1 MSFYIELINQI
12 TNDSLLKGII
22 LLFAPLVILV
32 PIGLMVNRRFYNDS
46 IRYLLAL
53 VAIGFYLYCVVT
65 SFSAAYS
72 I

>member
-1 MSFYIELINQI
+1 MSIYIELINQI

-22 LLFAPLVILV
+22 LLCAPLVILV
-32 PIGLMVNRRFYNDS
+32 PLGLMVNRRCYNYS
-46 IRYLLAL
+46 VRYLSAL

-65 SFSAAYS
+65 SFSAAYN

>member
-1 MSFYIELINQI
+1 MSLYIEFINQI

-32 PIGLMVNRRFYNDS
+32 PLGFIVNQRIYNHSVRYLISLIAIGL
-46 IRYLLAL
+46 
-53 VAIGFYLYCVVT
+53 YLYCVVT
-65 SFSAAYS
+65 SFSAAYN